1 MNKTIKKLLSLFIA
15 ITVTLSLSITNYA
28 AEQSILVAKIESLV
42 KKAEKE
48 IDQYGEASDATI
60 AKLNSALDELG
71 IEQGSYSDNQLIVVN
86 DSITPYGYGETHTL
100 KRGWTYR
107 VDKPSTSDAKPHVHV
122 DNNKKGIHGV
132 ENVDGTPSHG
142 KTLGNSNVPK
152 DVQDEVQKSRD
163 YKKGQ
168 SDLNKMRKAKSEISR
183 RHINLKKYKGRII
196 AAGIFVVIVGVAFFS
211 PAFLP
216 TALGLI

>member
-152 DVQDEVQKSRD
+152 DVQDEVKKSRD

-183 RHINLKKYKGRII
+183 RHINLTYCATSNR
-196 AAGIFVVIVGVAFFS
+196 
-211 PAFLP
+211 LCEN
-216 TALGLI
+216 L